1 MTQNSQEIKQKD
13 ERTLVAASL
22 ANRDAFLDIVK
33 LYEKPL
39 SSYIRRLT
47 KVDADELQDI
57 LQEIFIKTYLNLNDF
72 NHSLK
77 FSSWIYRIAHN
88 YVISRYRKLKAR
100 PEGNAINIDEEGLKN
115 LADGID
121 ISIQTDLNLA
131 SEEINKVLDL
141 LDGKYREVLVLK
153 FLEEKSYE
161 EISDILKKPAGTVA
175 SMINRAK
182 LAFKSETEKQKIKF

>member
-1 MTQNSQEIKQKD
+1 MSQNSQEIKQKN
-13 ERTLVAASL
+13 ERDLVAASL

-39 SSYIRRLT
+39 ASYIKRLT
-47 KVDADELQDI
+47 NVDEDELQDI
-57 LQEIFIKTYLNLNDF
+57 LQEVFIKTYLNLNDF
-72 NHSLK
+72 NSDLK
-77 FSSWIYRIAHN
+77 FSSWVYRIAHN
-88 YVISRYRKLKAR
+88 HVISRYRKLKSR

-121 ISIQTDLNLA
+121 ISLQTDANLA
-131 SEEINKVLDL
+131 SENINKILNL
-141 LDGKYREVLVLK
+141 LEEKYREVLVLK

-182 LAFKSETEKQKIKF
+182 LSFKAEAEKNKIKF